1 MDPLEV
7 AAVLAAL
14 SAPEARLITGS
25 MTAIDQG
32 MPAGRAASGF
42 VHGGM
47 SMLYG

>member
-25 MTAIDQG
+25 MIAIDQG
-32 MPAGRAASGF
+32 MSAGRAASGF